1 MEYKYL
7 DCDFQPCELYTS
19 LDSKK
24 CEYIKENIGG
34 KYNKPK
40 PKPSS
45 RMNRGYTEYGPIY
58 PGAHIFRARY

>member
-24 CEYIKENIGG
+24 CEFVGTG
-34 KYNKPK
+34 S
-40 PKPSS
+40 KPSS
-45 RMNRGYTEYGPIY
+45 RMNKGYTVYAPAF
-58 PGAHIFRARY
+58 PGSHVYRAQH

>member
-24 CEYIKENIGG
+24 CEFLGTG
-34 KYNKPK
+34 
-40 PKPSS
+40 KPSS
-45 RMNRGYTEYGPIY
+45 RMNKDYTVYAPAY
-58 PGAHIFRARY
+58 PGSHIYRAQH